1 MKIKKKASNSL
12 KQQKNLGAKHRDI
25 TMKSGN
31 EIWIRSNS
39 GKMCKNEDNGKRWI
53 MEMVTEEAYSFS
65 LPLTWLLNNS
75 DRILPVF
82 ISIE

>member
-39 GKMCKNEDNGKRWI
+39 GKMCKDQDNGKR
-53 MEMVTEEAYSFS
+53 
-65 LPLTWLLNNS
+65 
-75 DRILPVF
+75 
-82 ISIE
+82 